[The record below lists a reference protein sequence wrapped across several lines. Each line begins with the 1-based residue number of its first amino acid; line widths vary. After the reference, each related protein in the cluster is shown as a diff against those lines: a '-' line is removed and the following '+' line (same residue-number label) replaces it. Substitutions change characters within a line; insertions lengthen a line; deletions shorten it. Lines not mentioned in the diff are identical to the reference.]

1 MEQVWYIDMQEIV
14 RTVILYNMV
23 DKKNKSDIK
32 QTSIACTLMQRD
44 YKGINNYGF
53 NGVIVYEQN
62 TRKIES
68 KK

>member
-1 MEQVWYIDMQEIV
+1 MQEIV

-23 DKKNKSDIK
+23 DKKNKPNSK
-32 QTSIACTLMQRD
+32 QTNIACTLMQRD